1 MKIKLI
7 LILVAF
13 SSHTFS
19 ISEEAMNLC
28 SSFRDMAE
36 TIMTNRQNNLSM
48 SGMME
53 IAMEQDDSV
62 KDIAMTIIVEA
73 FEQPAYS
80 SESNKQNAVAE
91 FSNNVYLEC
100 YKAFK
105 DQ

>member
-1 MKIKLI
+1 
-7 LILVAF
+7 
-13 SSHTFS
+13 
-19 ISEEAMNLC
+19 
-28 SSFRDMAE
+28 
-36 TIMTNRQNNLSM
+36 
-48 SGMME
+48 
-53 IAMEQDDSV
+53 MEQDESV

-73 FEQPAYS
+73 FEQPLYS